1 MTGENKAEQP
11 AAQAREP
18 EPVVPGGVPKGERP
32 AVLVVDDDVKHRE
45 ILVAT
50 LEGAGY
56 RMLEAGD
63 ARSALTLVRQE
74 GPRLVFLDLR
84 LSGSDVTGLQLL
96 AMLKRERPDVPV
108 IAYTAYAPLEWQ
120 ERARAAGCD
129 GYLVKPVVDLV
140 VQVRAIAEKYLG
152 RPAEGPRPLGGPPGP
167 LP

>member
-1 MTGENKAEQP
+1 VTGEKKAEQP

-18 EPVVPGGVPKGERP
+18 QPIVPGGVPKGERP
-32 AVLVVDDDVKHRE
+32 AVLVVDDKGYHRE
-45 ILVAT
+45 ILVAA

-63 ARSALTLVRQE
+63 ARSALALLRQE
-74 GPRLVFLDLR
+74 GPGLVFLDLDLR
-84 LSGSDVTGLQLL
+84 GSDVSGLQLL

-129 GYLVKPVVDLV
+129 GYLVKPIVPLG
-140 VQVRAIAEKYLG
+140 QVRAIAQKYLG
-152 RPAEGPRPLGGPPGP
+152 RPAEGPRPLGGQPDP